1 MASSDYTPLGD
12 SDAIGLDVSGS
23 VDGMSVSSASP
34 SHLSIGRNSPLN
46 PARASPSSGFDE
58 RLLQDDVEAG
68 QSINSSKSG
77 GAKGGSTTPSK
88 DRRAWNPARNTLLG
102 SKMRYY
108 SALRNQAAESPS
120 QHTGNT
126 PRVVRGRVDSFL
138 APPESVIPP
147 TCTFKVSAHGC
158 RCTALC
164 QCCLKC
170 QVCNPSSTCSVRTA
184 WYRRKQV
191 PKQLVSHTFYSPTS
205 ILRRE
210 RFAGKLSRRW

>member
-1 MASSDYTPLGD
+1 MQQANSASRRVGLAPAMASSDYTPLGD

-23 VDGMSVSSASP
+23 VDGLSVSSASP

-46 PARASPSSGFDE
+46 PARASPSSAYDE
-58 RLLQDDVEAG
+58 HLLQDDIEAG
-68 QSINSSKSG
+68 QSINSSRSG
-77 GAKGGSTTPSK
+77 GGKTGGSTTPSK

-120 QHTGNT
+120 PHTGNT

-147 TCTFKVSAHGC
+147 TRTFKAAGRHNCSALGHC
-158 RCTALC
+158 PPDSPLITLPDRRS
-164 QCCLKC
+164 
-170 QVCNPSSTCSVRTA
+170 VWPSELR
-184 WYRRKQV
+184 WKQIS
-191 PKQLVSHTFYSPTS
+191 K
-205 ILRRE
+205 
-210 RFAGKLSRRW
+210 